1 MTIWL
6 LRHNECVIERTDDS
20 AVLVF
25 PETPG
30 HIEID
35 GKKYG
40 IDKVP
45 KVTEVGRLRGAFV
58 ADDGRR
64 WMILGLGIGINKEPV
79 SMIDWPEFAMVQ
91 RRRADELE
99 EQVEMLWDKIREI
112 ESKDRYDD
120 FGGIF
125 KEEE

>member
-20 AVLVF
+20 AVLVY
-25 PETPG
+25 PDTPG
-30 HIEID
+30 HIEIE
-35 GKKYG
+35 GNKYT
-40 IDKVP
+40 IDKAP
-45 KVTEVGRLRGAFV
+45 KVTDVGRMRGSFV

-64 WMILGLGIGINKEPV
+64 WIILGLGVGIDKEPV
-79 SMIDWPEFAMVQ
+79 SMIDWTEFAMTQ
-91 RRRADELE
+91 RRRADEME
-99 EQVEMLWDKIREI
+99 EQIEMMWDKIREL

-125 KEEE
+125 KEG